1 MNAIEDNTN
10 KWKDTSCS
18 WITRINVKI
27 TVFPKEIYG
36 FSAIPM
42 KLPVAFCTELEQINQ
57 NLYKNTRDSKQS
69 NITENNK
76 EGSIMHPDF
85 KIYYSIK
92 KATVIKSAWF

>member
-10 KWKDTSCS
+10 KWKDTPCS

-36 FSAIPM
+36 FSAILM

-57 NLYKNTRDSKQS
+57 NLYKNTKDRK
-69 NITENNK
+69 
-76 EGSIMHPDF
+76 
-85 KIYYSIK
+85 
-92 KATVIKSAWF
+92 